1 MVKNLPTNAGDMGS
15 IPGLG
20 RSPGIGNNNLIQYS
34 CQGNPMDIGA
44 WQAEVHGVAKE
55 PNMTEH
61 ACKQHTVNVKAQGGT
76 VSTDDHN

>member
-1 MVKNLPTNAGDMGS
+1 
-15 IPGLG
+15 
-20 RSPGIGNNNLIQYS
+20 
-34 CQGNPMDIGA
+34 MDIGA
-44 WQAEVHGVAKE
+44 WQAAVHGVAKE